1 MQKITVPYGNTAMEA
16 FLDDDIHVQ
25 ILDVEASAQ
34 ERDLAAMTEEAMEN
48 PIGCGKLETLV
59 KASDRVTIVLNDQT
73 RPGPYQIMME
83 AISKRLE
90 RAGVPDEQITVI
102 FATGSHR
109 VPTEEE
115 QRQIA
120 GEKYVRRYR
129 LVSHVCTDAGSLAYL
144 GETGSGMPLYVNRAV
159 AEADFVIA
167 TGLIAPHHCAG
178 YSGGRKSIVPGV
190 AGLETLKIHHSFPIY
205 QYEPAMGYMYGNPFH
220 EAALEAARKT
230 NVRFIINAVQDPHK
244 HYVRMVAGDM
254 ELAHNAGVDICRDA
268 CGIEVGKL
276 ADLVICS
283 PGGFP
288 RDIDLYQSQKAIS
301 MGETVCTEKCTFILV
316 AECRDGFGEGCFR
329 QWMEEGESAQA
340 IIDRYAREGFNV
352 GSNKAF
358 NYARALVRGR
368 VIIVT
373 DRLTGAELNRAKL
386 DWAPDLQTAVD
397 TAIAERRP
405 ETVSVIP
412 HAVNFV
418 AHVRHSGV

>member
-1 MQKITVPYGNTAMEA
+1 M
-16 FLDDDIHVQ
+16 
-25 ILDVEASAQ
+25 
-34 ERDLAAMTEEAMEN
+34 
-48 PIGCGKLETLV
+48 
-59 KASDRVTIVLNDQT
+59 
-73 RPGPYQIMME
+73 
-83 AISKRLE
+83 
-90 RAGVPDEQITVI
+90 
-102 FATGSHR
+102 
-109 VPTEEE
+109 
-115 QRQIA
+115 
-120 GEKYVRRYR
+120 
-129 LVSHVCTDAGSLAYL
+129 
-144 GETGSGMPLYVNRAV
+144 
-159 AEADFVIA
+159 
-167 TGLIAPHHCAG
+167 
-178 YSGGRKSIVPGV
+178 
-190 AGLETLKIHHSFPIY
+190 
-205 QYEPAMGYMYGNPFH
+205 
-220 EAALEAARKT
+220 
-230 NVRFIINAVQDPHK
+230 QDPHK

-268 CGIEVGKL
+268 CGIEVGQL